1 MYQKLIIQ
9 LLHEYPFPNT
19 TTTMEDT
26 QLDIHSFE
34 GAAQGPSFT
43 ALGAVHGNEKCGTE
57 ALMRILK
64 HIEDGDIEIIAGK
77 FTTIPICN
85 PRAYKQDVRFVE
97 RNLNRFMSPK
107 ENPEHYEDHLDNVIC
122 PVLDQ
127 TDFLLDLH
135 SYTSQ
140 GEPFVFLGCLKQEDL
155 KFSKALGVPRF
166 IYGWADAMKKSD
178 DVTDKHQAMG
188 TTEYARE
195 QGSVALTMECGTHGY
210 ERAVDFA
217 FEAVL
222 NALEYLKI
230 AKVNPDLHITDLPN
244 KNRFN
249 IKMSGM
255 HLKKKDGDFTDNW
268 TNMHPVEAGTVIA
281 RYDDGEELI
290 MPKDGYI
297 VLPNRKAPIGHE
309 WFFLGVEDPLE

>member
-1 MYQKLIIQ
+1 M
-9 LLHEYPFPNT
+9 
-19 TTTMEDT
+19 MEDT

-34 GAAQGPSFT
+34 GAAEGPSFT
-43 ALGAVHGNEKCGTE
+43 AFGAVHGNEKCGTQ
-57 ALMRILK
+57 ALTRILK

-135 SYTSQ
+135 SYSSQ
-140 GEPFVFLGCLKQEDL
+140 GEPFILLDFAESETANFGKM
-155 KFSKALGVPRF
+155 LGVPRC

-178 DVTDKHQAMG
+178 DVVDKHQSMG
-188 TTEYARE
+188 TCEYTRE
-195 QGSVALTMECGTHGY
+195 QGGVALTMECGTHGY
-210 ERAVDFA
+210 ERAADFA

-222 NALEYLKI
+222 NALESLKI
-230 AKVNPDLHITDLPN
+230 AKVNPDLHIMDLPN
-244 KNRFN
+244 ENHFN
-249 IKMSGM
+249 IKMRGAR
-255 HLKKKDGDFTDNW
+255 LKQKDGDFTEDW
-268 TNMHPVEAGTVIA
+268 TNMHPVKEGTVIA

-290 MPKDGYI
+290 IPKDGYV
-297 VLPNRKAPIGHE
+297 VLPNRKAGIGHE
-309 WFFLGVEDPLE
+309 WFFWGIEQPFE